1 MNQKSFI
8 LSEWYDWYITR
19 LRVTWSYQKR
29 LSPYYA
35 QKKEASSAEAS
46 FVATIFDG
54 KIQVG
59 GLADRLRGILST
71 YYICKKTGRPF
82 KLHFVSPFNLELF
95 LVPNQY
101 DWRCKEHELC
111 FDKHFTSVL
120 PLFTTR
126 DGLYQ
131 SKKQEQWLYNHISR
145 TDRQCH
151 VYTNALFSYE
161 YDYKQLFFELFKPSD
176 ALQQTLDHYRD
187 ILGASYISISC
198 RFLDLLDDFNETQ
211 AINASLTDVEKRAL
225 IERVL
230 YEIDKLHLQYP
241 NRTILCNS
249 DSITFLN
256 EAAKMDYTYVVPG
269 EITHLE
275 GMVKRD
281 DYQLYEKTFVDF
293 FLIAKASHI
302 YLLKTGLMYDSGFPY
317 AASKLYGKPFDKIV
331 F

>member
-1 MNQKSFI
+1 MKQISI
-8 LSEWYDWYITR
+8 ISEWYAWYIER
-19 LRVTWSYQKR
+19 LRVTRSYHKR
-29 LSPYYA
+29 LSPFYS
-35 QKKEASSAEAS
+35 QKEAIPSDGVS
-46 FVATIFDG
+46 FVVNIFDG

-71 YYICKKTGRPF
+71 YYICKKTGRSF
-82 KLHFVSPFNLELF
+82 KLHFVSPFNLELY
-95 LVPNQY
+95 LVPNKY
-101 DWRCKEHELC
+101 DWRCKESELC
-111 FDKHFTSVL
+111 FDKNYTCVL
-120 PLFTTR
+120 PIFTTQE
-126 DGLYQ
+126 GLYQ
-131 SKKQEQWLYNHISR
+131 QKKLEQWLYNQISR

-151 VYTNALFSYE
+151 VYTNAFFSYD

-176 ALQQTLDHYRD
+176 ALRQTLDHYSG
-187 ILGASYISISC
+187 ILGESYISISC

-211 AINASLTDVEKRAL
+211 AIHASLTDVEKRAL

-256 EAAKMDYTYVVPG
+256 EADKMDYTYVVPG

-275 GMVKRD
+275 GVVKRD

>member
-1 MNQKSFI
+1 MKQISI
-8 LSEWYDWYITR
+8 ISEWYAWYVAR
-19 LRVTWSYQKR
+19 LRVTWSYHKR
-29 LSPYYA
+29 LSPFYSP
-35 QKKEASSAEAS
+35 KEGRPSDGVS

-71 YYICKKTGRPF
+71 YYICKKTGRSF
-82 KLHFVSPFNLELF
+82 KLHFVSPFNLELY
-95 LVPNQY
+95 LVPNKY
-101 DWRCKEHELC
+101 DWRCKESELC
-111 FDKHFTSVL
+111 FDKHSARVL
-120 PLFTTR
+120 TLFTTL
-126 DGLYQ
+126 DSSFQ
-131 SKKQEQWLYNHISR
+131 SHKQEQWLYNHISR
-145 TDRQCH
+145 TKKQCH
-151 VYTNALFSYE
+151 VYTNALFSYD
-161 YDYKQLFFELFKPSD
+161 YDYQQLFFELFKPSV
-176 ALQQTLDHYRD
+176 ALQQTLNHYCD
-187 ILGASYISISC
+187 ILGESYISISC
-198 RFLDLLDDFNETQ
+198 RFLDLLGDFNETQ
-211 AINASLTDVEKRAL
+211 ALNASLTDVEKKAL

-256 EAAKMDYTYVVPG
+256 EADKMAYTYVVPG

-275 GMVKRD
+275 GVVKRD
-281 DYQLYEKTFVDF
+281 DYKLYEKTFVDF

>member
-1 MNQKSFI
+1 MKQISI
-8 LSEWYDWYITR
+8 ISEWYAWYIER
-19 LRVTWSYQKR
+19 LRVTRSYHKR
-29 LSPYYA
+29 LSPFYS
-35 QKKEASSAEAS
+35 QKEAIPSDGVS
-46 FVATIFDG
+46 FVVNIFDG

-71 YYICKKTGRPF
+71 YYICKKTGRSF
-82 KLHFVSPFNLELF
+82 KLHFVSPFNLELY

-101 DWRCKEHELC
+101 DWRCKESELC
-111 FDKHFTSVL
+111 FDKNYTCVL
-120 PLFTTR
+120 PIFTTQE
-126 DGLYQ
+126 GLYQ
-131 SKKQEQWLYNHISR
+131 QKKLEQWLYNQISR

-151 VYTNALFSYE
+151 VYTNAFFSYD

-176 ALQQTLDHYRD
+176 ALRQTLDHYSG
-187 ILGASYISISC
+187 ILGESYISISC

-249 DSITFLN
+249 DSVTFLN
-256 EAAKMDYTYVVPG
+256 EAAKMAYTYVVPG

-275 GMVKRD
+275 GVVKRD

-317 AASKLYGKPFDKIV
+317 AASKLYGNPFDKIV